1 MLKVLAAMGII
12 RADHFWKDV
21 EHIEQAIQNVM
32 VCVEMVSFAAVQQR
46 AYTAEPYKSGSVS
59 TATKKEE

>member
-1 MLKVLAAMGII
+1 MLKILAALGII

-32 VCVEMVSFAAVQQR
+32 VWVEMVFFAAVQQH
-46 AYTAEPYKSGSVS
+46 AYSAEPYKSGFVS
-59 TATKKEE
+59 AATKKEK